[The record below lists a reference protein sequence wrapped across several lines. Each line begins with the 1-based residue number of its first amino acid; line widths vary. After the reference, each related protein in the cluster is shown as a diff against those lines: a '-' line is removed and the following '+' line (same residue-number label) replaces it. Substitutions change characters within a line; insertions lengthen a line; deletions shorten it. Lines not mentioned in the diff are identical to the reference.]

1 MKRITYWLFL
11 TIPLLLVVC
20 FLLFP
25 LVVSIIPTF
34 TIPSFGLGNYIGFF
48 ADSFKRAVFFRS
60 IRLSLMTTAI
70 CIICGVPAAYWLSL
84 ISERKRRLLNSI
96 ILFPLLTNAVIRG
109 FAWIS
114 ILSKQGLLNQLF
126 ASMGLPAVQMLY
138 TDGAIVV
145 GSVYLFIPVMINTL
159 SPVMEKIGS
168 ETIEAAHSLGANRI
182 TTFFR
187 IVLPLSFSGILIAGV
202 MVFGG
207 AISAYTTPSLL
218 GGNKKMM
225 LSSLIYQQASTLGNW
240 DAASIIA
247 VLMLACSL
255 GVQKLFDFAAKK
267 IDKREAADE

>member
-1 MKRITYWLFL
+1 
-11 TIPLLLVVC
+11 
-20 FLLFP
+20 
-25 LVVSIIPTF
+25 
-34 TIPSFGLGNYIGFF
+34 
-48 ADSFKRAVFFRS
+48 
-60 IRLSLMTTAI
+60 
-70 CIICGVPAAYWLSL
+70 
-84 ISERKRRLLNSI
+84 
-96 ILFPLLTNAVIRG
+96 
-109 FAWIS
+109 
-114 ILSKQGLLNQLF
+114 
-126 ASMGLPAVQMLY
+126 MGLPAVQMLY

-168 ETIEAAHSLGANRI
+168 ETIEAAHSLGANKI

-247 VLMLACSL
+247 VLMLVCSL

-267 IDKREAADE
+267 IDRREAADE